1 MRDAEM
7 QEGQEER
14 CWEVASQRCPNQ
26 GLIAVLTGQ
35 HGWRE
40 QREMHVLMGGQK
52 GLRVPQSLLW
62 ALEIGGTPGSLIL
75 DSGMNTSCSLLLWLL
90 LLLLVRQLQFL

>member
-1 MRDAEM
+1 M

-40 QREMHVLMGGQK
+40 QREIHVLMGRTERAPCATKPSMGA
-52 GLRVPQSLLW
+52 GDWWDTRLPY
-62 ALEIGGTPGSLIL
+62 P
-75 DSGMNTSCSLLLWLL
+75 
-90 LLLLVRQLQFL
+90 